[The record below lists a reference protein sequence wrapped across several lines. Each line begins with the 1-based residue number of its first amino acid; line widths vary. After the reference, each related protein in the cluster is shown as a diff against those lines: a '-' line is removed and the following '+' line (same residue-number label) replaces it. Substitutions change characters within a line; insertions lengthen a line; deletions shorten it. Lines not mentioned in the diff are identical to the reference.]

1 MLLCSDLNLQTED
14 TMSEE
19 HQTTAAA
26 AEAIEA
32 EAIEAEAIEADF
44 GGRWGVWLSDT
55 GRWWAA
61 RTVALTSAQLNEG
74 CVPFIQADTPDELT
88 ERIREQDRLSL

>member
-1 MLLCSDLNLQTED
+1 MLLCSNRNLQLED

-19 HQTTAAA
+19 HHQSTTATAD
-26 AEAIEA
+26 
-32 EAIEAEAIEADF
+32 AIEADF

-61 RTVALTSAQLNEG
+61 RTSTLTSGQLNAG
-74 CVPFIQADTPDELT
+74 CVPFIQADNPDELT
-88 ERIREQDRLSL
+88 ERIRDQDRLSSGERQGHP